1 MVVAMM
7 TRTDEALTF
16 LRALRPQGPWV
27 LTSIFSDAETTTTKT
42 FDANDEAAV
51 RQFIESHNDTKN
63 IYYSVNPLRTK
74 KASKAKKVDIAAIEY
89 LFADLDPGDGE
100 TPEQAKARYLAQL
113 ETLKPEPTA
122 ITDSGNGIQ
131 VLCRL
136 PNVPA
141 HAASA
146 STTYS
151 P

>member
-27 LTSIFSDAETTTTKT
+27 LTSIFPDAETTTTET

-74 KASKAKKVDIAAIEY
+74 KASKAKKVDTPPSNIFSPISTRAMARRRSRRRLVTLRLLRRSNPSPRRSLIAA
-89 LFADLDPGDGE
+89 
-100 TPEQAKARYLAQL
+100 
-113 ETLKPEPTA
+113 TA
-122 ITDSGNGIQ
+122 FSCCSGWPSRSSWQN
-131 VLCRL
+131 R
-136 PNVPA
+136 
-141 HAASA
+141 
-146 STTYS
+146 
-151 P
+151 